1 MTRMVR
7 NKPEPPSILRRK
19 QVELRTGLS
28 RTTIYERM
36 REGTFPRQISLGGR
50 AVGWVNADIDQ
61 WVEQQ
66 IERSRR
72 PS

>member
-1 MTRMVR
+1 MVR